1 MGLRE
6 TAQELRELGI
16 SGTLFRVRHELRMRT
31 GAAERFERPIAPPA
45 AFRDPSW
52 IREAP
57 FSAPGEVREVMRSR
71 LRDDDLDALRA
82 EANLACEGR
91 IKTFGGDVRDY
102 GRPVDWYLQPDSG
115 QRWNPSL
122 HWSRSLTGAATIGD
136 PKLTWEAARFPQ
148 AYHIAR
154 AAAFT
159 VTDAPRYLDAL
170 ASQVEGFLD
179 ATPHPRGLHWFS
191 SQELEIRIAAWTFA
205 ARVFDGLGL
214 DAHRLVTAIS
224 RHAWEAA
231 HHTERELEYA
241 RRAVYNNHLIAEAL
255 GLYLFAQ
262 IVAPCD
268 SARRWSSLGR
278 ALLDEQAERQFYED
292 GAYLNLA
299 HNYHRTVL
307 HDYLLASRISRWE
320 GTEPSR
326 SWTRAMERSLDFL
339 VAQQN
344 PLDGRLPNYGSNDGS
359 MPRVLSTCDFSDMRP
374 TLQAVSVLTRGERLY
389 PEGPWDEEC
398 AWIVGADAL
407 SRAPLRPTKL
417 RSMSFAATGFHA
429 LRGEDPSTFSV
440 LRCGTVRDR
449 FGQID
454 MLHLDVW
461 WRGLNVLVDG
471 GTWLYNGRRE
481 WLEHFLRTASHN
493 TVTVDGR
500 DQMLHWRQF
509 KFLYWT
515 RAKLLAFEDRP
526 TRATVTGEH
535 SGYARLAGRCVH
547 RRAVLFAKDDLV
559 VVIDRISG
567 EGRHSARLHW
577 LTADH
582 PFVYD
587 AATATLTLSTPRGE
601 FSLATFDERGS
612 PAAGDVVRGGE
623 SPPRG
628 WLSRRYANRAP
639 TPSLAVVREGETP
652 ITLVTVMGAGPLD
665 VSCST
670 GVWNVRASSRNV
682 RFRIEDGM
690 FADVKESLG

>member
-1 MGLRE
+1 M
-6 TAQELRELGI
+6 
-16 SGTLFRVRHELRMRT
+16 
-31 GAAERFERPIAPPA
+31 IA
-45 AFRDPSW
+45 
-52 IREAP
+52 
-57 FSAPGEVREVMRSR
+57 
-71 LRDDDLDALRA
+71 
-82 EANLACEGR
+82 
-91 IKTFGGDVRDY
+91 
-102 GRPVDWYLQPDSG
+102 
-115 QRWNPSL
+115 
-122 HWSRSLTGAATIGD
+122 
-136 PKLTWEAARFPQ
+136 
-148 AYHIAR
+148 
-154 AAAFT
+154 
-159 VTDAPRYLDAL
+159 
-170 ASQVEGFLD
+170 
-179 ATPHPRGLHWFS
+179 
-191 SQELEIRIAAWTFA
+191 
-205 ARVFDGLGL
+205 
-214 DAHRLVTAIS
+214 
-224 RHAWEAA
+224 
-231 HHTERELEYA
+231 
-241 RRAVYNNHLIAEAL
+241 
-255 GLYLFAQ
+255 
-262 IVAPCD
+262 
-268 SARRWSSLGR
+268 
-278 ALLDEQAERQFYED
+278 
-292 GAYLNLA
+292 
-299 HNYHRTVL
+299 
-307 HDYLLASRISRWE
+307 
-320 GTEPSR
+320 
-326 SWTRAMERSLDFL
+326 RSLDFL

-628 WLSRRYANRAP
+628 DAQEAAEFFLVRGLDPFSDHGQVGP
-639 TPSLAVVREGETP
+639 AVVQQTGETEP
-652 ITLVTVMGAGPLD
+652 GHRVVDFRQRGDALLVPFRIGHQEALRLVP
-665 VSCST
+665 
-670 GVWNVRASSRNV
+670 SSRLP
-682 RFRIEDGM
+682 EQSSG
-690 FADVKESLG
+690 